1 MISVIGRRRVG
12 KTFLIKKVY
21 ENHIAFQMT
30 GTQNAPRTEQLQNFA
45 IQLKKSSG
53 RTLPLQKPKNW
64 LEAFF
69 LLSEYLDSKQID
81 KEKSVIFFDEVPWIA
96 TYKSGFLRG
105 LSRFWNSW
113 AVEKNIVVAICG
125 SAASWMI
132 KKVVHHKGGLHNRIT
147 RQINLR
153 PFTLYKTE
161 EYLTQ
166 RGIQLDRYQIIQIY
180 MALGGMPFYLKEI
193 KKGKNALQNI
203 NDICFTANG
212 LLKNEFPIL
221 YNSLFD
227 RANRHISIAKLLAVN
242 PKGMTR
248 DAIAVNSKLTK
259 GGTLTTVLQELSESG
274 FIMSFRPFG
283 KKKKD
288 TLYRLTDEY
297 SLFYLQ
303 FIEGKSLEGDNIWH
317 HLSQTPAYKAWSG
330 FTFESICLKHI
341 PQIKKTLSI
350 AGIYSLSSSFHKKGT
365 ADEQGTQIDLVIDR
379 KDHVINLFE
388 IKFYDTTFTI
398 SKNYAQNLRE
408 KMRIF
413 KETTGTSK
421 QIFWIFLTT
430 FGVNENEHNRSII
443 TQELTMDALFN
454 Q

>member
-153 PFTLYKTE
+153 PFTLYETE

-248 DAIAVNSKLTK
+248 DAIAVNSKITK

-283 KKKKD
+283 KKKERY
-288 TLYRLTDEY
+288 TLP
-297 SLFYLQ
+297 F
-303 FIEGKSLEGDNIWH
+303 
-317 HLSQTPAYKAWSG
+317 
-330 FTFESICLKHI
+330 
-341 PQIKKTLSI
+341 
-350 AGIYSLSSSFHKKGT
+350 
-365 ADEQGTQIDLVIDR
+365 
-379 KDHVINLFE
+379 
-388 IKFYDTTFTI
+388 
-398 SKNYAQNLRE
+398 
-408 KMRIF
+408 
-413 KETTGTSK
+413 
-421 QIFWIFLTT
+421 
-430 FGVNENEHNRSII
+430 NR
-443 TQELTMDALFN
+443 
-454 Q
+454 